1 MGTISPLDLGETNSK
16 HSTLPSI
23 PQEAR
28 SSALLVEIDENLE
41 IQTFNLIL
49 AACGYAPKVG
59 HLSAEANGN
68 PSRNRGV
75 TAYPISQAELPLVP
89 FNRPFLVPED
99 RRMA

>member
-1 MGTISPLDLGETNSK
+1 MGTISPLKLDETNSK
-16 HSTLPSI
+16 HSTLPSN

-28 SSALLVEIDENLE
+28 SPALKVENQEN
-41 IQTFNLIL
+41 QTFNLIL